1 MKTNNSMSNQ
11 NGTSPVPSYQK
22 WYSSPKMAPALRRRT
37 LTMAAEP
44 EPEPEPWH
52 VIWDF
57 SSSDSYY
64 KGGPSGSGD
73 HLETVDLSFTV
84 PSAPVP
90 KPTTEN
96 PVPDPPEPLEASCNM
111 TLTVDDWGK
120 MSVGDQ
126 IIDMTSGGAGP
137 QGGHAKWTQE
147 SGDFNLKSGSY
158 TLHVEQSNIDYDPK
172 DKNLSICDY
181 AFEAHVDKEGPP
193 PAGGKKKPGCDCC
206 SFDGNGAGCPPPPTR
221 RFRSAASVFG
231 NTSSGGENA
240 QAISDASL
248 MYWGADFGHFRGLG
262 GIPTGSIE
270 LLATDSTDGLNHP
283 HALCYDSMLAS
294 FLDIPEGGIL
304 AGGTFDI
311 VTGAGRVCVQCEVD
325 RETLT
330 IVGEFTSSGNRAF
343 FTTVDGVLCVQWMK
357 TDKSVAVYNARTG
370 ALVSYTTRWGNIYT
384 DDQIG
389 AYLRVHRDSAVTKHK

>member
-1 MKTNNSMSNQ
+1 MSNQ
-11 NGTSPVPSYQK
+11 NGASPVPNYWK
-22 WYSSPKMAPALRRRT
+22 WYSSPKMAPAVRRRT
-37 LTMAAEP
+37 MTMAAEP

-96 PVPDPPEPLEASCNM
+96 PVPEPPEPLEASCNM

-126 IIDMTSGGAGP
+126 TIDMTSGGAGP

-181 AFEAHVDKEGPP
+181 AFESTLGLVESSLAAAKDAYGR
-193 PAGGKKKPGCDCC
+193 ASGYSLQYGGGTVLQT
-206 SFDGNGAGCPPPPTR
+206 G
-221 RFRSAASVFG
+221 
-231 NTSSGGENA
+231 
-240 QAISDASL
+240 
-248 MYWGADFGHFRGLG
+248 WG
-262 GIPTGSIE
+262 
-270 LLATDSTDGLNHP
+270 
-283 HALCYDSMLAS
+283 YDS
-294 FLDIPEGGIL
+294 
-304 AGGTFDI
+304 
-311 VTGAGRVCVQCEVD
+311 AGRPSTVSLNAVATPFTYGYNAANGLL
-325 RETLT
+325 ETLNYRGT
-330 IVGEFTSSGNRAF
+330 P
-343 FTTVDGVLCVQWMK
+343 
-357 TDKSVAVYNARTG
+357 
-370 ALVSYTTRWGNIYT
+370 
-384 DDQIG
+384 
-389 AYLRVHRDSAVTKHK
+389 

>member
-1 MKTNNSMSNQ
+1 MCI
-11 NGTSPVPSYQK
+11 
-22 WYSSPKMAPALRRRT
+22 R
-37 LTMAAEP
+37 
-44 EPEPEPWH
+44 
-52 VIWDF
+52 
-57 SSSDSYY
+57 DS
-64 KGGPSGSGD
+64 
-73 HLETVDLSFTV
+73 
-84 PSAPVP
+84 
-90 KPTTEN
+90 
-96 PVPDPPEPLEASCNM
+96 
-111 TLTVDDWGK
+111 WGK
-120 MSVGDQ
+120 MSVGEQ
-126 IIDMTSGGAGP
+126 TIDMTSGGEGP

-147 SGDFNLKSGSY
+147 SGEFTLKSGEY

-172 DKNLSICDY
+172 EKNLSICDY
-181 AFEAHVDKEGPP
+181 DLKAYIDKEGPAT
-193 PAGGKKKPGCDCC
+193 AGGKKKPTCDCC
-206 SFDGNGAGCPPPPTR
+206 NFDGQGGGCPPPPAG
-221 RFRSAASVFG
+221 RSRSLASVFG

-262 GIPTGSIE
+262 GISTGSIE

-294 FLDIPEGGIL
+294 FLDIPEVGIV

-384 DDQIG
+384 AEQIG
-389 AYLRVHRDSAVTKHK
+389 AYLRVNRDSAGDLLQVWNLWDGLLNIEAVTADGYTIALYTPSQITGQDEQGLYTVMGQPFKKFVMAGDAATGRFSVTEQTPGRLDFKTEWWLNGKAWNLSLIHI